1 MNALVH
7 AAWTA
12 LHPPKR
18 ATADYRDR
26 AIIHDELRAA
36 DQCEIPTTHIRGPE
50 LGLSAAED
58 ERGTIYCPWCPDF
71 ENGGCMSKA
80 TPERMA
86 AFQAALEDI
95 RHNNM
100 RADDERERCKRYQAR
115 VVREMRTKRGE
126 E

>member
-1 MNALVH
+1 VA
-7 AAWTA
+7 
-12 LHPPKR
+12 
-18 ATADYRDR
+18 
-26 AIIHDELRAA
+26 
-36 DQCEIPTTHIRGPE
+36 
-50 LGLSAAED
+50 
-58 ERGTIYCPWCPDF
+58 
-71 ENGGCMSKA
+71 A

>member
-1 MNALVH
+1 VNALVH
-7 AAWTA
+7 AAWESM
-12 LHPPKR
+12 HPTREPV
-18 ATADYRDR
+18 DYRDR
-26 AIIHDELRAA
+26 AIRLDPYREGDE
-36 DQCEIPTTHIRGPE
+36 CEIPTIHIPGPE

-58 ERGTIYCPWCPDF
+58 ERGTIFCLSCSDYDK
-71 ENGGCMSKA
+71 GGCKVAA